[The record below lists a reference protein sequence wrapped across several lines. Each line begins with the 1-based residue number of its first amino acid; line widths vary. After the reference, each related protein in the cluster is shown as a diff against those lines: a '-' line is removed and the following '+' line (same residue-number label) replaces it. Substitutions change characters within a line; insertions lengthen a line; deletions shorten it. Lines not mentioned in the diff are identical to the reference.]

1 MTVASVLGIGAHR
14 VVVKVKRMGGGF
26 GGKESR
32 YVLQVF
38 SLSLSQRGL
47 VCQKL
52 FFLDRVSFPK
62 DSFTFTF
69 SNRAILFSATVHFH
83 FLSK

>member
-32 YVLQVF
+32 YVLKVQ
-38 SLSLSQRGL
+38 SYSTQLS
-47 VCQKL
+47 
-52 FFLDRVSFPK
+52 VSFK
-62 DSFTFTF
+62 IEQ
-69 SNRAILFSATVHFH
+69 NCQI
-83 FLSK
+83 

>member
-26 GGKESR
+26 GGKGSR
-32 YVLQVF
+32 YVLKVF
-38 SLSLSQRGL
+38 SLSLSQREL

-52 FFLDRVSFPK
+52 FQQE
-62 DSFTFTF
+62 
-69 SNRAILFSATVHFH
+69 
-83 FLSK
+83 

>member
-32 YVLQVF
+32 YVFQVF
-38 SLSLSQRGL
+38 SLSLLQRDL

-52 FFLDRVSFPK
+52 FE
-62 DSFTFTF
+62 TE
-69 SNRAILFSATVHFH
+69 
-83 FLSK
+83 